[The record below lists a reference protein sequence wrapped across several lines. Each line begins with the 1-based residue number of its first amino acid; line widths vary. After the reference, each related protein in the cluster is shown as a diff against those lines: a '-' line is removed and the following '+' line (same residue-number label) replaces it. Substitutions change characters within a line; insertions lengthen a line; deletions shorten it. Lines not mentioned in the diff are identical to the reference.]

1 MTFCK
6 IFREHSFVKLLVSL
20 NFRLKIVK
28 TQKMAKISW
37 KQRFSVKLTKFFPLE
52 VKKVFCNNKLHHDW
66 WKMKFPSI
74 WRNFWKKN
82 IYFTEFYYTNPMIS
96 FPGLFSKLN
105 KNLIARSLFGTLGC
119 NGFAT
124 SLGMKWLSRDVAKC
138 KTIASQTF
146 IVQWQVSRKFL

>member
-37 KQRFSVKLTKFFPLE
+37 KQRFSLKLTKLFPLE
-52 VKKVFCNNKLHHDW
+52 VKEVFCNNKLHHDW
-66 WKMKFPSI
+66 W
-74 WRNFWKKN
+74 NFRQFDEIFEKKN

-124 SLGMKWLSRDVAKC
+124 SLGMKWLSRDVAKY